1 MFNFIKTITS
11 QLRSFTACQL
21 CGVDHQIQH
30 SLCAD
35 CWQSLP
41 WLKQNIVRQE
51 MEIQVACHYAYPLD
65 QLIQKFKYEHQLNY
79 QLILAGLLTTLRF
92 PKVQAI
98 VPMPIS
104 ESRLIERGFNQSH
117 ILAEHLAKLL
127 NVPIWQPILRHA
139 EHSQKGLNRL
149 ERLENI
155 NEQFEIDPTNTQK
168 FRRVLILDDVVTTGS
183 SIHALKL
190 KLEELGCS
198 KVYATCL
205 ACAEH

>member
-1 MFNFIKTITS
+1 MFNFIKPITR

-35 CWQSLP
+35 CWQNLP

-51 MEIQVACHYAYPLD
+51 MEIQVACHYAYPID
-65 QLIQKFKYEHQLNY
+65 RIIQKFKYEHQLSF

-92 PKVQAI
+92 SKIQAI

-104 ESRLIERGFNQSH
+104 EVRLIERGFNQSYL
-117 ILAEHLAKLL
+117 LAEQLAKHL
-127 NVPIWQPILRHA
+127 NIPIWQPIVRRA
-139 EHSQKGLNRL
+139 EHSQKGLTRL
-149 ERLENI
+149 ERLANI
-155 NEQFEIDPTNTQK
+155 NEQFEIDLANTKK
-168 FRRVLILDDVVTTGS
+168 FKRILILDDVVTTGS

-190 KLEELGCS
+190 KLEELGCT
-198 KVYATCL
+198 KIYATCL
-205 ACAEH
+205 ASAEH

>member
-41 WLKQNIVRQE
+41 WLKQNITRQE
-51 MEIQVACHYAYPLD
+51 MEILVACHYAYPLD

-79 QLILAGLLTTLRF
+79 QLILAGLFTTLRF

-155 NEQFEIDPTNTQK
+155 NEQFEIDPSNTQK

>member
-41 WLKQNIVRQE
+41 WLKQNIVRQK
-51 MEIQVACHYAYPLD
+51 MEIQVACHYSYPLD

-79 QLILAGLLTTLRF
+79 QLILAGLFTTLRF

-104 ESRLIERGFNQSH
+104 EARLIERGFNQSH
-117 ILAEHLAKLL
+117 ILAEHLAKHL
-127 NVPIWQPILRHA
+127 NIPIWQPILRHA

-198 KVYATCL
+198 KIYATCL